1 MIALI
6 VAGLVL
12 ISAVGLSF
20 LWCLAV
26 FMDEQE
32 VLRDRPIG
40 PRSILTSG
48 VLLSMAIAATHWT
61 LHSHWW

>member
-6 VAGLVL
+6 VAGLVFIL
-12 ISAVGLSF
+12 AVGLSF
-20 LWCLAV
+20 LWSIADLVDKRHDFPNHLIA
-26 FMDEQE
+26 
-32 VLRDRPIG
+32 

-48 VLLSMAIAATHWT
+48 LLLAIAIAATHWT